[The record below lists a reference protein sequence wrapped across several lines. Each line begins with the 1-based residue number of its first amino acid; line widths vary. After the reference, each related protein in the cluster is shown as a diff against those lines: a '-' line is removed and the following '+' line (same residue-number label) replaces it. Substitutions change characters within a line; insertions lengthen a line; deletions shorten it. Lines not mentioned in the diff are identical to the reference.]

1 MLMKWNLIKF
11 ANYFNIKIM
20 IFVEIDMIDYFT
32 IELINYFVNDI
43 ILIELRYLLHKD
55 NLTLFYIS

>member
-11 ANYFNIKIM
+11 TNYFNIKIM
-20 IFVEIDMIDYFT
+20 SFVETDMIDYFT

-43 ILIELRYLLHKD
+43 MDYF
-55 NLTLFYIS
+55 NY